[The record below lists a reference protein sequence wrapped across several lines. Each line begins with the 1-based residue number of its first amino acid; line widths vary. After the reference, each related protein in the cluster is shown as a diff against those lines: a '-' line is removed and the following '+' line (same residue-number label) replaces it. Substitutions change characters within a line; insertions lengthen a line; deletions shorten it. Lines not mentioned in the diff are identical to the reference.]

1 MKIIYVFLLAAGS
14 VLIPFLADSQTPPPP
29 GQPVPSTRQSVPSI
43 WQPLPGN
50 NRAIPNKVF
59 IFKQSY
65 TPNQLNT
72 ELFSAPGGVLDRVSG
87 FDRRQRPALPAEL
100 PGLNF
105 EDLRGKDGHLHAPLP
120 PGVSLRTSRPD
131 RIRILRPDNMA
142 CRIPDLARL
151 ERMPIRRMNNADP
164 MNRLSAPFNVQAY
177 GIK

>member
-14 VLIPFLADSQTPPPP
+14 VFIPFLADSQTPTPS
-29 GQPVPSTRQSVPSI
+29 GQPVPSTRQPVPAL

-72 ELFSAPGGVLDRVSG
+72 DLFNAPGGVLERISG
-87 FDRRQRPALPAEL
+87 SGRALRQPFPAEL
-100 PGLNF
+100 PGINY

-120 PGVSLRTSRPD
+120 PGVTRSSSRPGGD
-131 RIRILRPDNMA
+131 PIRILRPDNMPGRMA
-142 CRIPDLARL
+142 DLARL
-151 ERMPIRRMNNADP
+151 EHMPVRRTNNADP
-164 MNRLSAPFNVQAY
+164 MNRLSA
-177 GIK
+177 K